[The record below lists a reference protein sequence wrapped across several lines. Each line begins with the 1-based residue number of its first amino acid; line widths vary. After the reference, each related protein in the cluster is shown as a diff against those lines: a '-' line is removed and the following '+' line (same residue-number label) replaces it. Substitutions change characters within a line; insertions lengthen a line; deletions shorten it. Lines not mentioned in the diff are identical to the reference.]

1 MKDCRKIG
9 VQVPILPGI
18 LAPISYKCL
27 EKMSDICK
35 LDVPIE
41 IKEDL
46 ARIKD
51 DDQAVRK
58 FVIDLTVQIITD
70 VIKSGI
76 TCGFHLF
83 TLNR

>member
-1 MKDCRKIG
+1 MT
-9 VQVPILPGI
+9 
-18 LAPISYKCL
+18 
-27 EKMSDICK
+27 DICK
-35 LDVPIE
+35 LEVPIE
-41 IKEDL
+41 IKDNL

-51 DDQAVRK
+51 DDQAVKK

-70 VIKSGI
+70 IIKSGI